1 MRVVFMGTP
10 PFAVATLDAL
20 HSRGDEVSLVFTQP
34 DRPVGRGR
42 KLTPPPVKARA
53 LELGLPVFQPQ
64 RVKGPEALERIGA
77 IAPEAIVVV
86 GYGQIIPEAIFNFAK
101 IGCINVHGSLLP
113 KYRGAAPI
121 NWAVVNGETVT
132 GVTTMRIAKR
142 LDAGD
147 MLLKRAVEIGPDET
161 APELSAR
168 LAPIGAELLLDTL
181 DALASGTIVAQPQD
195 HDEATFAPIL
205 KREDGWIDWTLPA
218 RQIFHRVRGF
228 EPWPGTY
235 TSFRGK
241 RLHIRKARPATLQT
255 AAAAPE
261 TAAAVLP
268 GTIVAAEEGFL
279 VGCGDDSALAVEEVQ
294 LDGKNRISSNE
305 FRRGYHL
312 ADGEK
317 LGEPLE

>member
-20 HSRGDEVSLVFTQP
+20 HRRGDEVSVFTQP
-34 DRPVGRGR
+34 DRPAGRGR

-53 LELGLPVFQPQ
+53 LELGLPLFQPR
-64 RVKGPEALERIGA
+64 RVKDPESLERIEA

-86 GYGQIIPEAIFNFAK
+86 GYGQIIPDTIFNFPK
-101 IGCINVHGSLLP
+101 YGCVNVHASLLP

-121 NWAVVNGETVT
+121 NWAVVNGEAVT

-147 MLLKRAVEIGPDET
+147 MLLKREVEIGPAET
-161 APELSAR
+161 APALSER
-168 LAPIGAELLLDTL
+168 LAPIGAELLLETL
-181 DALASGTIVAQPQD
+181 DGLANGT
-195 HDEATFAPIL
+195 IL
-205 KREDGWIDWTLPA
+205 KRQDGWVDWSLPA
-218 RQIFHRVRGF
+218 RQIFDRVRGF
-228 EPWPGTY
+228 ELWPGTY

-241 RLHIRKARPATLQT
+241 RLHIHKAHPANSQTPAT
-255 AAAAPE
+255 AM
-261 TAAAVLP
+261 P
-268 GTIVAAEEGFL
+268 GAIVAAQEGFL

-294 LDGKNRISSNE
+294 LEGKNRISSTE

>member
-10 PFAVATLDAL
+10 AFAVATLDAL
-20 HSRGDEVSLVFTQP
+20 HRRGDEISLVFTQP
-34 DRPVGRGR
+34 DRPAGRGR
-42 KLTPPPVKARA
+42 KLTPPPVKAKA
-53 LELGLPVFQPQ
+53 LELGLPVFQPR
-64 RVKGPEALERIGA
+64 RVKDPESLERIQA

-86 GYGQIIPEAIFNFAK
+86 GYGQIIPDTIFNFPK
-101 IGCINVHGSLLP
+101 YGCVNVHASLLP

-121 NWAVVNGETVT
+121 NWAVANGETVT

-147 MLLKRAVEIGPDET
+147 MLLTREAGIGPDET
-161 APELSAR
+161 APELSEK
-168 LAPIGAELLLDTL
+168 LAPIGAELLLETL
-181 DALASGTIVAQPQD
+181 GGLEKGTIVAEQQD

-205 KREDGWIDWTLPA
+205 KREDGWIDWTLSA
-218 RQIFHRVRGF
+218 RQIFDRIRGF

-241 RLHIRKARPATLQT
+241 RLHIRKARPETCQT
-255 AAAAPE
+255 SAKPMPGAIGAAQ
-261 TAAAVLP
+261 
-268 GTIVAAEEGFL
+268 EGFL
-279 VGCGDDSALAVEEVQ
+279 VGCGNDSALAVEEVQ
-294 LDGKNRISSNE
+294 LEGKNRISSNE

-312 ADGEK
+312 ADGEQ

>member
-20 HSRGDEVSLVFTQP
+20 HRRGDEVSLVFTQP
-34 DRPVGRGR
+34 DRLVGRGR

-64 RVKGPEALERIGA
+64 RVKDPEALERIEA

-86 GYGQIIPEAIFNFAK
+86 GYGQIIPDTIFNFPK
-101 IGCINVHGSLLP
+101 YGCVNVHASLLP

-147 MLLKRAVEIGPDET
+147 MLLKREVEIGPGET

-181 DALASGTIVAQPQD
+181 DALASGSIVAQPQD
-195 HDEATFAPIL
+195 HAEATFAPIL
-205 KREDGWIDWTLPA
+205 KREDGWIDWALSA
-218 RQIFHRVRGF
+218 RQIFDRVRSF

-241 RLHIRKARPATLQT
+241 RLHIRKARPATLKT
-255 AAAAPE
+255 AAAALK

-268 GTIVAAEEGFL
+268 GTIVAADEGFL

-312 ADGEK
+312 AGGEK

>member
-20 HSRGDEVSLVFTQP
+20 HRRGDEVSLVFTQP

-53 LELGLPVFQPQ
+53 LELGLLVFQPQ
-64 RVKGPEALERIGA
+64 RVKDPESLERIQA

-86 GYGQIIPEAIFNFAK
+86 GYGQIIPPTIFNFAK

-113 KYRGAAPI
+113 RYRGAAPI

-147 MLLKRAVEIGPDET
+147 MLLKREVDIGPGET
-161 APELSAR
+161 APALAAR
-168 LAPIGAELLLDTL
+168 LAPIGAELLLETL
-181 DALASGTIVAQPQD
+181 DGLASRTIVAQPQD
-195 HDEATFAPIL
+195 HEQATFAPIL
-205 KREDGWIDWTLPA
+205 KREDGWVDWTLSA
-218 RQIFHRVRGF
+218 RQICDRIRGF

-241 RLHIRKARPATLQT
+241 RLHIRKAQPATLQAT
-255 AAAAPE
+255 AGALQTAEAA
-261 TAAAVLP
+261 LP
-268 GTIVAAEEGFL
+268 GTVLAAQEGFL
-279 VGCGDDSALAVEEVQ
+279 VGCGGDSALAVEEVQ